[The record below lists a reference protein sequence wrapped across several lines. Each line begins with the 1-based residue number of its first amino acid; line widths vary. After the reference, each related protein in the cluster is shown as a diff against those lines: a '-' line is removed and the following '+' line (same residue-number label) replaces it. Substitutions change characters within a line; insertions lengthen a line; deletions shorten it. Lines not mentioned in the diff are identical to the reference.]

1 MFTIEDLETI
11 AVQLRASAD
20 ASLAR
25 YPNGSPHT
33 EKLLRIAAIA
43 EDAIIDNTPI
53 EKADD
58 LADYVSFIDSRN
70 LMRLKEESREKYIA
84 QRDAS
89 AKNRHAT
96 ALKYDYPEVHAMLY
110 AD

>member
-1 MFTIEDLETI
+1 MFNNDELETI
-11 AVQLRASAD
+11 AAQLRASAN

-25 YPNGSPHT
+25 YPDGSPHT
-33 EKLLRIAAIA
+33 EKLLRIAVMA

-53 EKADD
+53 ERADD

-70 LMRLKEESREKYIA
+70 LIMLKGESREKYIA

-96 ALKYDYPEVHAMLY
+96 ALKYDYPEVHARLY